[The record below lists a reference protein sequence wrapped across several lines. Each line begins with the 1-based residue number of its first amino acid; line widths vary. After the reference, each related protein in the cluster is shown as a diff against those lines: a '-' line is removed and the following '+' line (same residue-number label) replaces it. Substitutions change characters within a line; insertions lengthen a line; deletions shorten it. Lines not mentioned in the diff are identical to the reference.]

1 MEKSTIFAIS
11 VLVLV
16 SSGLAITVYHYSHDA
31 EEIELTE
38 VEQREIQQIQAMT
51 CEEFAVRNSDGQD
64 YVSSEVRDVA
74 KEIRDNC
81 N

>member
-38 VEQREIQQIQAMT
+38 GI
-51 CEEFAVRNSDGQD
+51 
-64 YVSSEVRDVA
+64 
-74 KEIRDNC
+74 
-81 N
+81 